1 MPVSSSRPL
10 TPLTMD
16 SALAS
21 MSGFEGVGSETD
33 TLAETSFLARFFFED
48 LVSFWLGRLVLIA
61 ADMVTVS
68 SVEKCRVQ
76 PCDVDEVL
84 GTARCRSGVL

>member
-10 TPLTMD
+10 TPLTID

-21 MSGFEGVGSETD
+21 MSGLEGVGSETD

-48 LVSFWLGRLVLIA
+48 LVSLCVGRLLLIK

-68 SVEKCRVQ
+68 KRG
-76 PCDVDEVL
+76 EVSCAAL
-84 GTARCRSGVL
+84 

>member
-1 MPVSSSRPL
+1 
-10 TPLTMD
+10 MD

-76 PCDVDEVL
+76 PCDVDE
-84 GTARCRSGVL
+84 RCWAQPGVVRACCEMKGG